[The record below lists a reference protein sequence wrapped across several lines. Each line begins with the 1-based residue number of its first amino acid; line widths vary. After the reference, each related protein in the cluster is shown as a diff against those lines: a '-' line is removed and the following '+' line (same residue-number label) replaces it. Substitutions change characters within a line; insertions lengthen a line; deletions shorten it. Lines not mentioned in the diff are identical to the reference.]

1 MHNLQTL
8 FQGQALQILERQDTA
23 LQQVLDRLAQLQTH
37 KKDAVGVRRRS
48 SPANVARHSSCVR
61 CTFLRNR
68 VQALRKSSCP
78 ILTWK
83 QRISHACLACA
94 KISRGM
100 SHRRQPTFRIDLL
113 EKRLLLP
120 GMHLSYVLRHFQT
133 DDRVLTGTYISNNY
147 QYLED
152 IIVKWHE
159 DTVPVYV
166 KALRCQSIPNL
177 ELRVRAFQPSR
188 AFQPVVRVR
197 WFDDDYGWISNPP
210 VRTMP
215 YAIPYTH
222 YVESGRLEL
231 WARESYS
238 WKLRRSQHRPGRS
251 LLAVVGLQ
259 DVPTLANV
267 SCVFQNG
274 PRTLHS
280 DFMKLTRL

>member
-48 SPANVARHSSCVR
+48 SPANVTHHSSCVR

-68 VQALRKSSCP
+68 VQALRKGSCP

-83 QRISHACLACA
+83 QGISHACLACA
-94 KISRGM
+94 KIWRGM

-120 GMHLSYVLRHFQT
+120 GMLLGYVLRQFQT
-133 DDRVLTGTYISNNY
+133 DDRVLTGTYISNDY
-147 QYLED
+147 QYLEA

-166 KALRCQSIPNL
+166 KALPCQSIPNL
-177 ELRVRAFQPSR
+177 ELRVREFQPSR
-188 AFQPVVRVR
+188 AFQPDVHMR
-197 WFDDDYGWISNPP
+197 WFDDDYGDTRELKSAPSPP
-210 VRTMP
+210 SRSRTPCRFKHPHLASRVSQGERLMARVRAHP
-215 YAIPYTH
+215 
-222 YVESGRLEL
+222 
-231 WARESYS
+231 
-238 WKLRRSQHRPGRS
+238 RSMGPKIDS
-251 LLAVVGLQ
+251 LLCAILGFL
-259 DVPTLANV
+259 LRNRFV
-267 SCVFQNG
+267 S
-274 PRTLHS
+274 PLWIR
-280 DFMKLTRL
+280 